1 MKKGLGVVFV
11 RQINSQLTRDK
22 VVAELRRDILYGV
35 LPANQELYQDKIAEE
50 LGVSRM
56 PVREALQILHNEGL
70 VNVRP
75 NKVATV
81 NDISEKFIRDHFF
94 VRSLLEKEAIGLAV
108 DAKPDCA
115 ALWENYRL
123 AEEAIA
129 RRDFRGFNDYNR
141 QIHQLIWSASG
152 NVHLEKLLSQ
162 MWNTISTEGD
172 LAEAEAK
179 RSNADHRRMI
189 ECIQEGDRQGA
200 MEAVQAH
207 VQNSCTRALRRFSTA
222 EENA

>member
-1 MKKGLGVVFV
+1 M

-81 NDISEKFIRDHFF
+81 NDISEKFIRDHFY
-94 VRSLLEKEAIGLAV
+94 VRSLLEKEAIGLAT
-108 DAKPDCA
+108 DAKPNCN
-115 ALWENYRL
+115 ALWENYRM
-123 AEEAIA
+123 AEAAIA
-129 RRDFRGFNDYNR
+129 HRDFRAFNDYNR

-162 MWNTISTEGD
+162 MWNTITTEGD
-172 LAEAEAK
+172 LAETDA
-179 RSNADHRRMI
+179 RNSNADHRRMI
-189 ECIQEGDRQGA
+189 ACIEDGDRDGA
-200 MEAVQAH
+200 MAAVQAH
-207 VQNSCTRALRRFSTA
+207 VQSSCDRALRRFA
-222 EENA
+222 VPEKVGEGGQ